1 VSEHVD
7 VVVVGSGAGGGVV
20 AGELAQRGRSVLLL
34 ELGPHRSANDFAR
47 WEAKATHD
55 LWWPIRFAMP
65 AADWGPGPVALV
77 AGRCVGGS
85 TTINTKVA
93 MRADDADL
101 RKWHAASG
109 LLGEGGEPFGQAD
122 LAPYYERVERYL
134 GVRTRND
141 WSDSV
146 RTVERGFNALGARL
160 EAVESY
166 TDENCTRIGSCL
178 QGCPTNAGKSTQNTY
193 IQQAWVR
200 GLLDVRPSSRVARV
214 LLEDRAGTLE
224 ATGVEY
230 LDEAG
235 ERRRVSAGAVVVA
248 AGTLNTPGL
257 LLRSGL
263 EDPLIG
269 RNLGF
274 HPARLVFGRF
284 DEIQDAH
291 IVYPITSHCAD
302 FRHDEDGGFVVE
314 AVTMQDPIGFAVN
327 LQDEHGPIWGEALV
341 EALRRFRHWTGLLV
355 MVSDDNNGAVVAD
368 RDPAAG
374 DDDAYTCDFGASEV
388 GRLDHAL
395 DFSRRALEAAGARE
409 VLWTGLLTT
418 HMQGSCRMGSDPARS
433 VVDANGETHTVRRL
447 FVGDGSVVPR
457 TLSANPSLSI
467 MALATRLAD
476 HLHADRSGYLSTVP
490 AAAV

>member
-1 VSEHVD
+1 MSERFD

-34 ELGPHRSANDFAR
+34 ELGPYRTAVDFAR
-47 WEAKATHD
+47 WEARASHD

-65 AADWGPGPVALV
+65 AGEWGPGPVALV

-93 MRADDADL
+93 MRAVDADM

-109 LLGEGGEPFGQAD
+109 LENEHGEPFSTTD

-134 GVRTRND
+134 GVRTRDD

-146 RTVERGFNALGARL
+146 RTVERGFNALGASL
-160 EAVESY
+160 ESVESY
-166 TDENCTRIGSCL
+166 TDANCTRLGSCL

-193 IQQAWVR
+193 IQEAWAR
-200 GLLDVRPSSRVARV
+200 GLLDLRPDCRVERV
-214 LLEDRAGTLE
+214 LIEERDGSPE
-224 ATGVEY
+224 ATGVAY
-230 LDEAG
+230 LDAAG
-235 ERRRVSAGAVVVA
+235 RRHSVAAGAVVVA

-257 LLRSGL
+257 LARSGL

-284 DEIQDAH
+284 DELQDAH
-291 IVYPITSHCAD
+291 VVYPITTHCAD
-302 FRHDEDGGFVVE
+302 HRSDEDGGFVVE

-327 LQDEHGPIWGEALV
+327 LQDEHGPMWGEALV
-341 EALRRFRHWTGLLV
+341 EALRQYRYWTGLLV
-355 MVSDDNNGAVVAD
+355 MVNDDNNGAVVPDLAPD
-368 RDPAAG
+368 AA
-374 DDDAYTCDFGASEV
+374 DDAFTCNFQAPEV
-388 GRLDHAL
+388 ERLDHAL
-395 DFSRRALEAAGARE
+395 RFSRQALEAAGARQI
-409 VLWTGLLTT
+409 LWTGLLTT
-418 HMQGSCRMGSDPARS
+418 HIQGSCRMGSDPERA
-433 VVDANGETHTVRRL
+433 VVDANGEAHTVRRL
-447 FVGDGSVVPR
+447 FVGDGSVIPR
-457 TLSANPSLSI
+457 TLSANPSLTI

-476 HLHADRSGYLSTVP
+476 HLHADRSGYLSGTS
-490 AAAV
+490 AAVG

>member
-1 VSEHVD
+1 VSERFD

-34 ELGPHRSANDFAR
+34 ELGPYRTAVDFAR
-47 WEAKATHD
+47 WEARATHD

-65 AADWGPGPVALV
+65 AGEWGPGPVALV

-93 MRADDADL
+93 MRAVDADL

-109 LLGEGGEPFGQAD
+109 LENEHGEPFSAAD

-134 GVRTRND
+134 GVRTRDD

-160 EAVESY
+160 ESVESY
-166 TDENCTRIGSCL
+166 TDPNCTRLGSCL

-193 IQQAWVR
+193 IQDAWVG
-200 GLLDVRPSSRVARV
+200 GLLELRPDCRVERV
-214 LLEDRAGTLE
+214 LIEQRDGTPE
-224 ATGVEY
+224 ATGVSY
-230 LDEAG
+230 LDPAG
-235 ERRRVSAGAVVVA
+235 QSHSVAAGAVVVA

-257 LLRSGL
+257 LARSGL

-269 RNLGF
+269 RNVGF

-284 DEIQDAH
+284 DEPQDAH
-291 IVYPITSHCAD
+291 VVYPITSHCAD
-302 FRHDEDGGFVVE
+302 HRADEDGGFVVE

-327 LQDEHGPIWGEALV
+327 LQDERGPMWGEALV
-341 EALRRFRHWTGLLV
+341 EALRQYRHWTGLLA
-355 MVSDDNNGAVVAD
+355 MVNDDNNGAVVPD
-368 RDPAAG
+368 RSPDAG
-374 DDDAYTCDFGASEV
+374 DDAFACDFQAPELE
-388 GRLDHAL
+388 RLDHAL
-395 DFSRRALEAAGARE
+395 DFSRRALESAGARQ
-409 VLWTGLLTT
+409 VLWTGLVTT
-418 HMQGSCRMGSDPARS
+418 HIQGSCRMGSDPARS
-433 VVDANGETHTVRRL
+433 VVDANAEAHTVRRL
-447 FVGDGSVVPR
+447 FVGDGSVIPR
-457 TLSANPSLSI
+457 TLSANPSLTI

-476 HLHADRSGYLSTVP
+476 HLHADRSGYLSGVS
-490 AAAV
+490 AAVG